1 MELPA
6 PFIPFLDTARRWPLK
21 AGLVAAAHLAN
32 DAATSMLPGLLPFL
46 AVRLGL
52 TPTEVALLVSVFAV
66 ASSLPQ
72 PLFGVLADRI
82 GGHRIGSAGLAVSGA
97 LVVGLGFVSSMPWL
111 CVVLLL
117 GGLGSAALHPAGIGL
132 ARAVA
137 SGNPGFAVA
146 LFTAAGMA
154 GGGLGPLLALGVISP
169 SGFDGLVWVAAPVML
184 VAVLLARLAAEPRL
198 GAPGPPSRAL
208 DLGLARGPVGWLTV
222 VALSANLVMLT
233 FTSSVPLWL
242 MNEHGLSETSPVI
255 GTTLAI
261 FSMGSAA
268 GGIAGSVLAKRFRL
282 SHLIVGSLASSLV
295 ALESVLV
302 VRPGSPQYFTA
313 VGVAGALLFL
323 HAPLLV
329 VRAQELV
336 PGAEATVAGIL
347 VGGTSA
353 AAGVVYAGF
362 GAAQQAFGIGTTA
375 AAVFLLVLPAAHVSA
390 VVFRST
396 DAIARCGRETCRR
409 ASCSSAP
416 ASFDACARD
425 ALACTS

>member
-1 MELPA
+1 MDLQS

-21 AGLVAAAHLAN
+21 GGLVAAAHLAN

-52 TPTEVALLVSVFAV
+52 TPTEVAVLVSVFAV

-72 PLFGVLADRI
+72 PFFGVLADRV

-137 SGNPGFAVA
+137 SGNPGLAVA

-169 SGFDGLVWVAAPVML
+169 SGLDGLAWVATPVMI
-184 VAVLLARLAAEPRL
+184 VAVLLGWFAAEPRTVAL
-198 GAPGPPSRAL
+198 RPPSRAL
-208 DLGLARGPVGWLTV
+208 DLRLVRGPVGWLTV
-222 VALSANLVMLT
+222 VALFANLVMLT

-242 MNEHGLSETSPVI
+242 VNEHGLSETSPVI
-255 GTTLAI
+255 GMTLAA
-261 FSMGSAA
+261 FSLGCAA
-268 GGIAGSVLAKRFRL
+268 GGIAGSILAKRLRP
-282 SHLIVGSLASSLV
+282 SHLIVGSLALSLV

-302 VRPGSPQYFTA
+302 VRPGSPQYFIA
-313 VGVAGALLFL
+313 ACAAGALLFL
-323 HAPLLV
+323 HAPLLI
-329 VRAQELV
+329 VRAQELL
-336 PGAEATVAGIL
+336 PGAESAVAGVL
-347 VGGTSA
+347 VGGTLA

-362 GAAQQAFGIGTTA
+362 GAAQEAFGIGTTA
-375 AAVFLLVLPAAHVSA
+375 AAVFLLVLPGAHVSA
-390 VVFRST
+390 VVFRNT
-396 DAIARCGRETCRR
+396 DAIARCSRETCRG
-409 ASCSSAP
+409 ASCSTADS
-416 ASFDACARD
+416 SFDACARD
-425 ALACTS
+425 ALA